1 MVRGALKTN
10 GQIKKIYRL
19 GQSFHGLGLN
29 CEESKLR

>member
-1 MVRGALKTN
+1 MVRGVSKTN
-10 GQIKKIYRL
+10 GQIKKNYGV